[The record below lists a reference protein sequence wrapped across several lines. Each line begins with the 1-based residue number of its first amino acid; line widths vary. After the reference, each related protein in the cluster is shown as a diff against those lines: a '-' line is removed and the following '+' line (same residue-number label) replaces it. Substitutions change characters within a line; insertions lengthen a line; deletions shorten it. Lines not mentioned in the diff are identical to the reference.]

1 MRTRKTLKELTLK
14 DNFLFGAVMSNETN
28 CRRLLE
34 LILQF
39 PIEHVIVSKEK
50 SIVYHPEYKGIRL
63 DVFAK
68 DENHTHYNV
77 EMQAVKKAALGKRTR
92 YYQSQIDMDL
102 LLSGAEYSEL
112 PDTYVIFICDFDPFG
127 QGKYCYTYK
136 SRCLETKSADLQDG
150 RTCIFLSTYGTNA
163 DDIPEE
169 MERFLHYVKADL
181 KESTRDFGDEYV
193 RSLQKS
199 VQEIKENREMEESFM
214 IWHEMLSE
222 ERAEGKAEGK
232 AEGRAEGKAEGKA
245 EAIIELLAEI
255 APVPEKIRQRVM
267 NETDVAL
274 LTKWLKLA
282 AKSKSME
289 QFLSNM

>member
-1 MRTRKTLKELTLK
+1 MWK
-14 DNFLFGAVMSNETN
+14 
-28 CRRLLE
+28 CR
-34 LILQF
+34 Q
-39 PIEHVIVSKEK
+39 SKKQHSENGR
-50 SIVYHPEYKGIRL
+50 GI
-63 DVFAK
+63 
-68 DENHTHYNV
+68 N
-77 EMQAVKKAALGKRTR
+77 
-92 YYQSQIDMDL
+92 
-102 LLSGAEYSEL
+102 
-112 PDTYVIFICDFDPFG
+112 
-127 QGKYCYTYK
+127 
-136 SRCLETKSADLQDG
+136 
-150 RTCIFLSTYGTNA
+150 GTSA

-222 ERAEGKAEGK
+222 ERAEGKAEG
-232 AEGRAEGKAEGKA
+232 RAEGKAEGKA

-267 NETDVAL
+267 DETDAAL

-289 QFLSNM
+289 QFSSNM